1 MGNISGR
8 FGALRTVGQKLAYE
22 TQSGHIP
29 PSSILM
35 NAFMRN
41 RTGVFLGCLA
51 GCLIG
56 LAGCGAS
63 GKSEPAKGAPQP
75 PPPAVG
81 TALVKVMT
89 VPVMGD
95 FIGQSA
101 AIQTVNII
109 PRVTGFLEKI
119 DFTEGLEVH
128 TGQALFQIEQ
138 TSYRIAI
145 SSAQAKLAQDQAQL
159 VKYQRDVARLE
170 PLAAQHAATQTDLD
184 TAVSGAAQQKAAME
198 SDQAAIDTAKLNFS
212 YTVISSPI
220 DGMIGKLAVTKGN
233 LVTAEQTT
241 ALVTISS
248 YDPIYVYFTVPE
260 ALYLTVRR
268 KLGSQEAPPPIPLNL
283 VLADGKP
290 MPNKGVLDFSAR
302 TVDSQ
307 TGTLSVRGVFPNP
320 GGLLR
325 PGEFTRVRFIIEE
338 RPGTVLVPKGAVTEV
353 LNMKVVFVLDA
364 ANKAM
369 QKTVTLDGDY
379 QDDFI
384 VHSGLQGGERVV
396 VEGVDKVHGGMTV
409 NPVSG
414 NRPGSSKPESAKK

>member
-1 MGNISGR
+1 
-8 FGALRTVGQKLAYE
+8 V
-22 TQSGHIP
+22 
-29 PSSILM
+29 
-35 NAFMRN
+35 
-41 RTGVFLGCLA
+41 VFIGCLA

-56 LAGCGAS
+56 LAGCTAS
-63 GKSEPAKGAPQP
+63 GKNEPAKRAPQVP
-75 PPPAVG
+75 APAVE
-81 TALVKVMT
+81 TAIVRVAT
-89 VPVMGD
+89 VPVIGD
-95 FIGQSA
+95 FIGQSS
-101 AIQTVNII
+101 AIETVNIT

-119 DFTEGLEVH
+119 YFTEGLEVH
-128 TGQALFQIEQ
+128 TGEALFQIEQ

-145 SSAQAKLAQDQAQL
+145 ESAQAKLAQDEAQL

-198 SDQAAIDTAKLNFS
+198 GDQASIDTAKLNFS
-212 YTVISSPI
+212 YTIISSPI
-220 DGMIGKLAVTKGN
+220 DGMIGNLGVTKGN
-233 LVTAEQTT
+233 LVTAQQTT
-241 ALVTISS
+241 ALATISS

-268 KLGSQEAPPPIPLNL
+268 KLGVREAPPPLPLNL

-290 MPNKGVLDFSAR
+290 LPNKGVLDFAAR
-302 TVDSQ
+302 AVDSQ
-307 TGTLSVRGVFPNP
+307 TGTLSLRGVFPNP

-325 PGEFTRVRFIIEE
+325 PGEFARVRFIIDQ

-353 LNMKVVFVLDA
+353 LNIKVVFVLDA

-384 VHSGLQGGERVV
+384 VHSGLTGGERVV

-409 NPVSG
+409 KPAAG
-414 NRPGSSKPESAKK
+414 KKPGSGKPESGKQ

>member
-1 MGNISGR
+1 
-8 FGALRTVGQKLAYE
+8 
-22 TQSGHIP
+22 
-29 PSSILM
+29 
-35 NAFMRN
+35 MRN
-41 RTGVFLGCLA
+41 RTVVFIACLA

-56 LAGCGAS
+56 LAGCAAS
-63 GKSEPAKGAPQP
+63 GKSEPPKGAPQL
-75 PPPAVG
+75 PPPAVE
-81 TALVKVMT
+81 TAIVKVMT
-89 VPVMGD
+89 VPVIGD
-95 FIGQSA
+95 FVGQSS
-101 AIQTVNII
+101 AIETVNLI

-119 DFTEGLEVH
+119 YFTEGLEVH
-128 TGQALFQIEQ
+128 KGDALFQIEQ

-145 SSAQAKLAQDQAQL
+145 ESAQAKLAQDQAQL

-184 TAVSGAAQQKAAME
+184 TAVSGAAQQKAAMKG
-198 SDQAAIDTAKLNFS
+198 DQASIDTAKLNLS
-212 YTVISSPI
+212 YTIISSPI
-220 DGMIGKLAVTKGN
+220 DGMIGNLGVTKGN

-241 ALVTISS
+241 ALATISS

-268 KLGSQEAPPPIPLNL
+268 KLGVREAPPPIPLSL
-283 VLADGKP
+283 ILADGKP
-290 MPNKGVLDFSAR
+290 MPHKGVLDFAAR
-302 TVDSQ
+302 AVDPQ
-307 TGTLSVRGVFPNP
+307 TGTLSARGVFPNP

-325 PGEFTRVRFIIEE
+325 PGEFARVRFIIDQ

-353 LNMKVVFVLDA
+353 LNIKVVFVLDA

-384 VHSGLQGGERVV
+384 VHSGLTGGERVV

-409 NPVSG
+409 KPSAG
-414 NRPGSSKPESAKK
+414 KKPGSGKPESGKPESVKQ

>member
-1 MGNISGR
+1 
-8 FGALRTVGQKLAYE
+8 
-22 TQSGHIP
+22 
-29 PSSILM
+29 
-35 NAFMRN
+35 MRN
-41 RTGVFLGCLA
+41 RTLVFIGCLVP
-51 GCLIG
+51 CVIG
-56 LAGCGAS
+56 LTGCATG

-75 PPPAVG
+75 PAPAVE
-81 TALVKVMT
+81 TAIVKVMT
-89 VPVMGD
+89 VPVTGD
-95 FIGQSA
+95 FIGQSS
-101 AIQTVNII
+101 AIETVNII

-119 DFTEGLEVH
+119 YFTEGLEVH
-128 TGQALFQIEQ
+128 PGEALFQIEQ

-145 SSAQAKLAQDQAQL
+145 ESAEAKLAQDQAQL

-184 TAVSGAAQQKAAME
+184 TAVSGVAQQKAAME
-198 SDQAAIDTAKLNFS
+198 GDQAAIDTAKLNFS
-212 YTVISSPI
+212 YTIISSPI
-220 DGMIGKLAVTKGN
+220 GGMIGKLGVTKGN

-241 ALVTISS
+241 ALATISS

-268 KLGSQEAPPPIPLNL
+268 KLGAQEAPPPIPLNL

-290 MPNKGVLDFSAR
+290 MPNKGVLDYAAR

-307 TGTLSVRGVFPNP
+307 TGTLSARGVFPNP

-325 PGEFTRVRFIIEE
+325 PGEFARVRFIIEE
-338 RPGTVLVPKGAVTEV
+338 RPGAVLVPKGAVTEV
-353 LNMKVVFVLDA
+353 LNIKVVFALDA

-379 QDDFI
+379 QDEFI
-384 VHSGLQGGERVV
+384 VHSGLTGGERVV

-409 NPVSG
+409 KPVAGNNSG
-414 NRPGSSKPESAKK
+414 SAKK